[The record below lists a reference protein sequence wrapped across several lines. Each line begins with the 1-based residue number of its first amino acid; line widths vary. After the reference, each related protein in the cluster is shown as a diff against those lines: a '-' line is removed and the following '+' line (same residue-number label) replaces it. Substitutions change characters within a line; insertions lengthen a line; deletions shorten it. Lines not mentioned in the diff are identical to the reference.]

1 MSAAI
6 DAVSPAD
13 EIYSGF
19 IPKHNSTVTIE
30 AVELDK
36 LMRIAGSVYAH
47 LYQGEPQEVVKSACD
62 DYSAFCEVLSKEDLR
77 ELRRGSVPPAAD
89 KKVKEDQQKDAVMRA
104 LEKLDN
110 ALQKGVPSQ
119 EISKLGQDL
128 VAAYQRAMWSKR
140 TKGKKGSLGL
150 AAHLGGSG
158 NGS

>member
-6 DAVSPAD
+6 DAVPPAD

-36 LMRIAGSVYAH
+36 LMRIAGAVYAH
-47 LYQGEPQEVVKSACD
+47 LYQGEPQEVIKSACD
-62 DYSAFCEVLSKEDLR
+62 DYSAFCDVLSKDDLQ
-77 ELRRGSVPPAAD
+77 ELRRDNVASPVD
-89 KKVKEDQQKDAVMRA
+89 KKDKEDQRKDAVMRA

-140 TKGKKGSLGL
+140 TKAKKNSNGL
-150 AAHLGGSG
+150 AAQFGRS
-158 NGS
+158 